1 MSISSLPQRQPATER
16 VAAEVRALMGRHNVT
31 QMQLRDVLGVSQPA
45 ISARLHGQVPFDAN
59 EIEALADFFKVTP
72 GELFGIH
79 HIPGPRD
86 GGSMT
91 TRQYAHSRAA

>member
-59 EIEALADFFKVTP
+59 EIEALAEYFDVSP
-72 GELFGIH
+72 GDLFGMQPV
-79 HIPGPRD
+79 PGPRD

-91 TRQYAHSRAA
+91 THQYAHSRAA

>member
-1 MSISSLPQRQPATER
+1 MSISSLPARQPATER

-59 EIEALADFFKVTP
+59 EIAALAEHFGVTP
-72 GELFGIH
+72 GDLFGAGAGSG
-79 HIPGPRD
+79 GPN
-86 GGSMT
+86 GGLAT
-91 TRQYAHSRAA
+91 GTYPILAAA